1 MTERQSPLADNII
14 YFIKWT
20 LISCLMG
27 GAGGAVGAAFSHCV
41 GWAGAFRQTHPWTLY
56 LMPIAGLLIVW
67 MYHLAKEEDNK
78 GTNGILTAV
87 SSTEE
92 VSPATGPLI
101 FIGTVLTHLVGGSSG
116 REGAALQI
124 GGSMGNF
131 IGKRMKLDEKDR
143 KIVVMCGMSALFGA
157 LFGTPVAAGMFSMEV
172 ISVGVLYYAALVPCL
187 FSSFIGTGISVLLG
201 MKPEKFQ
208 ILEVPAFTVKTGLF
222 IVFLGI
228 LCAVV
233 SILFCMILHKAQH
246 LYQKYFK
253 NPYVRILAA
262 SALFIVLT
270 LAVGTRE
277 YLGSGSG
284 IIEKAMEGHAGWETF
299 LLKMVFTA
307 MVLGA
312 GFKGGEIVP
321 TMSIGASFGCAV
333 GLAAGVSPSLCAAC
347 GLAALFVGVT
357 NCPVSALIIALEL
370 FGYEAMPYFAII
382 VAVSFTLSGYY
393 GLYSSQKFVYSKIRT
408 EFINRKAN

>member
-1 MTERQSPLADNII
+1 MTDKPSPLADNII

-56 LMPIAGLLIVW
+56 LMPIAGMLIVW
-67 MYHLAKEEDNK
+67 LYHLAKEEDNK

-131 IGKRMKLDEKDR
+131 MGKRMKLDEKDR
-143 KIVVMCGMSALFGA
+143 KILVMCGMSALFGA
-157 LFGTPVAAGMFSMEV
+157 LFGTPVAAGIFSMEV
-172 ISVGVLYYAALVPCL
+172 ISVGVMYYAALVPCL
-187 FSSFIGTGISVLLG
+187 FSSFIGTGISLSLG

-228 LCAVV
+228 LCAVA

-262 SALFIVLT
+262 SALFIILT

-357 NCPVSALIIALEL
+357 NCPVSALIIALEM

>member
-1 MTERQSPLADNII
+1 MTDKPSPLADNII

-56 LMPIAGLLIVW
+56 LMPIAGMLIVW
-67 MYHLAKEEDNK
+67 LYHLAKEEDNK

-131 IGKRMKLDEKDR
+131 MGKRMKLDEKDR
-143 KIVVMCGMSALFGA
+143 KILVMCGMSALFGA
-157 LFGTPVAAGMFSMEV
+157 LFGTPVAAGIFSMEV
-172 ISVGVLYYAALVPCL
+172 ISVGVMYYAALVPCL
-187 FSSFIGTGISVLLG
+187 FSSFIGTGISLSLG

-262 SALFIVLT
+262 SALFIILT

-321 TMSIGASFGCAV
+321 TMSIGASFGCVV

>member
-1 MTERQSPLADNII
+1 MTDKPHPLTDNII
-14 YFIKWT
+14 YFLKWT

-27 GAGGAVGAAFSHCV
+27 GAGGAAGAAFSHCV
-41 GWAGAFRQTHPWTLY
+41 GWAGAFRQAHSWTLY
-56 LMPIAGLLIVW
+56 LMPVAGLLIVW
-67 MYHLAKEEDNK
+67 MYRMAKEEDNR

-143 KIVVMCGMSALFGA
+143 KVVVMCGMSALFGA
-157 LFGTPVAAGMFSMEV
+157 LFGTPIAAGIFSMEV
-172 ISVGVLYYAALVPCL
+172 ISVGVMYYAALVPCL
-187 FSSFIGTGISVLLG
+187 FSAFIGTGISVSLG

-233 SILFCMILHKAQH
+233 SILFCMILHEAQH
-246 LYQKYFK
+246 LYQKYLK

-277 YLGSGSG
+277 YLGSGSE

-307 MVLGA
+307 IVLGA

-321 TMSIGASFGCAV
+321 TMSIGASFGCV
-333 GLAAGVSPSLCAAC
+333 IGLAAGISPSLCAAC
-347 GLAALFVGVT
+347 GLAALFAGVT
-357 NCPVSALIIALEL
+357 NCPVSALIIALEM
-370 FGYEAMPYFAII
+370 FGYEAMPYFALIS
-382 VAVSFTLSGYY
+382 AVSFALSGYY
-393 GLYSSQKFVYSKIRT
+393 GLYSSQKFVYSKTRT

>member
-1 MTERQSPLADNII
+1 MTDKPSPLADNII

-56 LMPIAGLLIVW
+56 LMPIAGILIVW
-67 MYHLAKEEDNK
+67 LYHLAKEEDNK

-131 IGKRMKLDEKDR
+131 MGKRMKLDEKDR
-143 KIVVMCGMSALFGA
+143 KILVMCGMSALFGA
-157 LFGTPVAAGMFSMEV
+157 LFGTPVAAGIFSMEV
-172 ISVGVLYYAALVPCL
+172 ISVGVMYYAALVPCL
-187 FSSFIGTGISVLLG
+187 FSSFIGTGISLSLG

-262 SALFIVLT
+262 SALFIILT

>member
-1 MTERQSPLADNII
+1 MTDKPSPLADNII

-56 LMPIAGLLIVW
+56 LMPIAGMLIVW
-67 MYHLAKEEDNK
+67 LYHLAKEEDNK

-101 FIGTVLTHLVGGSSG
+101 FIGTVLTHLVGGASG

-131 IGKRMKLDEKDR
+131 MGKRMKLDEKDR
-143 KIVVMCGMSALFGA
+143 KILVMCGMSALFGA
-157 LFGTPVAAGMFSMEV
+157 LFGTPVAAGIFSMEV

-187 FSSFIGTGISVLLG
+187 FSSFIGTGISLSLG

-262 SALFIVLT
+262 SALFIILT

-333 GLAAGVSPSLCAAC
+333 GLAAGVSPSFCAAC

>member
-20 LISCLMG
+20 WISCLMG

-131 IGKRMKLDEKDR
+131 IGKKMKLDEKDR

-157 LFGTPVAAGMFSMEV
+157 LFGTPVAAGIFSMEV

-187 FSSFIGTGISVLLG
+187 FSSFIGTGISVSLG

-208 ILEVPAFTVKTGLF
+208 ILEVPEFTVKTGLF

-228 LCAVV
+228 LCAVA

-246 LYQKYFK
+246 LYQKHFK
-253 NPYVRILAA
+253 NPYIRILAA
-262 SALFIVLT
+262 SILFIVLT
-270 LAVGTRE
+270 QVVGTKE

-284 IIEKAMEGHAGWETF
+284 IIEKAMEGHTGWGTF

-357 NCPVSALIIALEL
+357 NCPVSALIIALEM

>member
-1 MTERQSPLADNII
+1 MTDKPSPLADNII

-56 LMPIAGLLIVW
+56 LMPIAGILIVW
-67 MYHLAKEEDNK
+67 LYHLAKEEDNK

-131 IGKRMKLDEKDR
+131 MGKRMKLDEKDR
-143 KIVVMCGMSALFGA
+143 KILVMCGMSALFGA
-157 LFGTPVAAGMFSMEV
+157 LFGTPVAAGIFSMEV
-172 ISVGVLYYAALVPCL
+172 ISVGVMYYAALVPCL
-187 FSSFIGTGISVLLG
+187 FSSFIGTGISLSLG

-262 SALFIVLT
+262 SALFIILT

-284 IIEKAMEGHAGWETF
+284 IIERAMEGHVGWETF